1 MKKILN
7 APADYTDDMLRG
19 IYASHSDQVKYTADC
34 LRCYCSAK
42 KTEGKVA
49 IVEGVE
55 QLRGAP
61 VMSHDLRGGAALV
74 VAGLCAKGRT
84 EVGGVEYIRRGYEN
98 LAGNLASLGA
108 RIREVGEPAP

>member
-1 MKKILN
+1 MRITR
-7 APADYTDDMLRG
+7 TDL
-19 IYASHSDQVKYTADC
+19 A
-34 LRCYCSAK
+34 L
-42 KTEGKVA
+42 
-49 IVEGVE
+49 EGVE

>member
-42 KTEGKVA
+42 KTEG
-49 IVEGVE
+49 
-55 QLRGAP
+55 
-61 VMSHDLRGGAALV
+61 
-74 VAGLCAKGRT
+74 
-84 EVGGVEYIRRGYEN
+84 
-98 LAGNLASLGA
+98 
-108 RIREVGEPAP
+108 